1 MRWTRISALGLT
13 ASLALLATACGSSPT
28 PQANQSGGQ
37 SGSSTTAAPSTT
49 VGPAAQIA
57 PVSMPTAA
65 GHLRHRPAAHH
76 RSHRRPPH
84 RARVVRPHH
93 RHRGQRRRR
102 ATP

>member
-28 PQANQSGGQ
+28 PQANQSGGS
-37 SGSSTTAAPSTT
+37 SGSSTTTGPTTT

-65 GHLRHRPAAHH
+65 GTFGTAPPPITVPTGAPPPSSSRP
-76 RSHRRPPH
+76 
-84 RARVVRPHH
+84 
-93 RHRGQRRRR
+93 
-102 ATP
+102 T